1 MNRDDEIDLARFDDD
16 FAAAPVEEKEFGD
29 IPDGKYRVAV
39 DRVEITT
46 TKRKTPALKWRLRIL
61 DGQYRGRILFRTS
74 VLSSPQ
80 TIAWLKSDLHICG
93 VDLQKLSELPSEL
106 ERLLDVEL
114 DVTKRTRGDFDN
126 VYFNKRA
133 AGGALAAAREQDPG
147 DGADDDIAF

>member
-1 MNRDDEIDLARFDDD
+1 MIQDDETDLARFDDD

-39 DRVEITT
+39 DRVEIAT
-46 TKRKTPALKWRLRIL
+46 TKRSKTPALKWRLRIF

-80 TIAWLKSDLHICG
+80 TIAWLKRDLHLCG
-93 VDLQKLSELPSEL
+93 VDLQKFSELPSEL

-114 DVTKRTRGDFDN
+114 EVTKRTKGDFEN
-126 VYFNKRA
+126 VYFNKRLD
-133 AGGALAAAREQDPG
+133 GGSARPSG
-147 DGADDDIAF
+147 PTDGGDDDIAF